1 MLLNIK
7 RPKPSNIS
15 EKMKMF
21 LFYLSTFLIS
31 CNAITDLNLVEKASE
46 PDVVEATI
54 AIIHE
59 KCVFKDD
66 AQMLRR
72 LAKAVSD
79 NGQASKTFKAGFYG
93 GI

>member
-1 MLLNIK
+1 MLLLVAI
-7 RPKPSNIS
+7 
-15 EKMKMF
+15 
-21 LFYLSTFLIS
+21 LLLSCEAFKDRTQ
-31 CNAITDLNLVEKASE
+31 VKKASG

-72 LAKAVSD
+72 WAKAVSD
-79 NGQASKTFKAGFYG
+79 DGQASKTFKAGFYG
-93 GI
+93 GIWQVLYIEYINIG